1 MICPNLTDLIKYQAK
16 ATQLQKLRK
25 HANPIS
31 LSGNLLSKIKGQGLD
46 FLQLRKYYPGDE
58 IKNIDW
64 KVTARTGQVQVKEF
78 QIDKNS
84 QFSIIANVG
93 ADMQFASFG
102 RFKYLISCDLIA
114 LLCFAASNNKEN
126 LHSYF
131 YGNNLKKITR
141 FKQRNYNH
149 IEILKFLSSKRN
161 LKTINPANNL
171 LATLQEFNSYNKESG
186 VAFIICDFNSL
197 ITDENNKIAQD
208 IQFEIKRL
216 SHKNYLY
223 LCHIYDNAETSLA
236 NLNLGIMN
244 FSNYDQEEFNLDIN
258 NNEFIQEYAQNY
270 QIKLNILTKLSQNN
284 KIKLININTKEDPL
298 IKFATNL

>member
-1 MICPNLTDLIKYQAK
+1 MICPDLTNLIKYQAK
-16 ATQLQKLRK
+16 AQELQKLKK

-64 KVTARTGQVQVKEF
+64 KVTARTGQTQVKEF
-78 QIDKNS
+78 QIDKSS

-126 LHSYF
+126 LHRYF
-131 YGNNLKKITR
+131 YGNNLKKIAR

-149 IEILKFLSSKRN
+149 IEILKFLSTKRS
-161 LKTINPANNL
+161 LTTINKSNNL

-197 ITDENNKIAQD
+197 ITNNNKISQD

-216 SHKNYLY
+216 SRKNYLY

-236 NLNLGIMN
+236 GLNLGAMN
-244 FSNYDQEEFNLDIN
+244 FSNYDQEEFMIDSN
-258 NNEFIQEYAQNY
+258 NTEFIKEYAANH
-270 QIKLNILTKLSQNN
+270 QIKLNTLNNLTKDS
-284 KIKLININTKEDPL
+284 KIKLVNISTDEDPL
-298 IKFATNL
+298 VKIASGL